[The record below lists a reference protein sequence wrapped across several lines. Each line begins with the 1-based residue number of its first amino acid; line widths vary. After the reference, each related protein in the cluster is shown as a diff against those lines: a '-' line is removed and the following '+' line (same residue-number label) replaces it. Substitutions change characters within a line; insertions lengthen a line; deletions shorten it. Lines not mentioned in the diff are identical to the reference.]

1 MLSVSR
7 GGRGDEGKDLE
18 REIDRGSARRTC
30 FLSGAETS
38 LRQVEMLY
46 FHLTCAFFNSYALFS
61 SVQNKNYKRIS
72 TLGWLAV

>member
-18 REIDRGSARRTC
+18 REIDGGSARWPC
-30 FLSGAETS
+30 FLSTDSETS

-46 FHLTCAFFNSYALFS
+46 FHFTCAFFALFS
-61 SVQNKNYKRIS
+61 SVQNTNYKKIS

>member
-18 REIDRGSARRTC
+18 REIDGGSARRTC

-46 FHLTCAFFNSYALFS
+46 FHLTCAFLTVMHSFL
-61 SVQNKNYKRIS
+61 QYKIKITKEYRH
-72 TLGWLAV
+72 